1 MIKKIFIALIIIT
14 LTSCD
19 YEPIYSKKNSTNI
32 LIDKIELN
40 GNKKIDRTVLSA
52 LNLEN
57 NKIESGYTL
66 IITSEKKLEIVSKDK
81 TGNASAFKTTINV
94 KILLNKD
101 DEIFKE
107 KSFGESFTY
116 NNMKNKFELS
126 EYQKNIEINLVNKIA
141 KEIFVFL
148 NL

>member
-40 GNKKIDRTVLSA
+40 GNKKIDRTISSA

-57 NKIESGYTL
+57 SKIESGYTL

-116 NNMKNKFELS
+116 NNMKNKFELA
-126 EYQKNIEINLVNKIA
+126 EYQKNIEINLVNKIS

>member
-40 GNKKIDRTVLSA
+40 GNKKIDRTISSA

-57 NKIESGYTL
+57 SKIESGYTL

-116 NNMKNKFELS
+116 NNMRNKFELS

>member
-40 GNKKIDRTVLSA
+40 GNKKIDRTISSA

-57 NKIESGYTL
+57 SKIESGYTL

-116 NNMKNKFELS
+116 NNMRNKFELS
-126 EYQKNIEINLVNKIA
+126 EYQKNIEINLVNKIS

>member
-40 GNKKIDRTVLSA
+40 GNKKIDRTISSA

-126 EYQKNIEINLVNKIA
+126 EYQKNIEINLVNKIS